1 MTSKREC
8 AAPVPRVAQHLTSR
22 LQTIVSTVFRGVWY
36 ISNIMWCFL
45 QQQDAAFD
53 HDDNECLRL
62 LDALLEP
69 LQIVT
74 AASYK
79 NSCEM
84 KYVRMSW
91 TASKWRKSLVAH
103 GRISHR
109 ICEFVLRASK
119 KPQATVAAAS
129 LPRLERTDKLAKFRE
144 WICSNQMQ
152 RAHFKWID
160 TTEHNSWDGL
170 ADCVQIVQGTKGTE
184 PLGNLP
190 DHHELP
196 AGHRQW
202 PMSLILQ
209 SEVVNPW

>member
-1 MTSKREC
+1 MISHPISPWWR
-8 AAPVPRVAQHLTSR
+8 ASVSVPRQCLEWLNTWQV
-22 LQTIVSTVFRGVWY
+22 VYPVFRGVWY
-36 ISNIMWCFL
+36 ISNIMCCFL

-109 ICEFVLRASK
+109 ICEFILGLKEASSNRGGCESPKARADR
-119 KPQATVAAAS
+119 QT
-129 LPRLERTDKLAKFRE
+129 
-144 WICSNQMQ
+144 
-152 RAHFKWID
+152 
-160 TTEHNSWDGL
+160 G
-170 ADCVQIVQGTKGTE
+170 QIQGM
-184 PLGNLP
+184 NL
-190 DHHELP
+190 
-196 AGHRQW
+196 
-202 PMSLILQ
+202 
-209 SEVVNPW
+209 